1 MSIIISTIASG
12 IKRTLIDLKETPLD
26 TIVSQIEFVI
36 WPCVCV
42 CVLVT
47 ELCPTLQTH
56 GLYLAGLLCPWNSPG
71 KNTGVGC
78 HSLLQEVEP
87 GSPELQADSLQ
98 SE

>member
-1 MSIIISTIASG
+1 MSVIIIISTIASG

-42 CVLVT
+42 CVCVCVLVT

-56 GLYLAGLLCPWNSPG
+56 GL
-71 KNTGVGC
+71 
-78 HSLLQEVEP
+78 
-87 GSPELQADSLQ
+87 
-98 SE
+98 